1 MFIKNQKNPKSI
13 WTLHPAFR
21 SMMCIVKPCCLVL
34 GLAFITPAQAR
45 IDAMQLRLLEPYQQ
59 DLRWDNIES
68 APKWLNGI
76 TPNYNP
82 DWLNG
87 VKPYY
92 NRDWQMHS
100 VRLNTNQQVNL
111 MLPAYE
117 SLRIYHP
124 SQTLTPE
131 ALDIYAS
138 NGSGLAVK
146 QVLQQSTDGHSL
158 VISPKSP
165 YPLVI
170 HIVRPPVQP
179 SSQTQNTELEVALF
193 KSRKV
198 IMNDIAPYRNM
209 ILLSAQWV
217 LLTQEPFTLPE
228 LYWRLKANQIQR
240 FEVTGPSRLAVKHRL
255 SYEAQSSELIQDY
268 RLHYQLDQSPKQS
281 LDLSTSVETS
291 RLVAEIVS
299 LKNPVNS
306 TLNATTGLL
315 LATAPAP
322 VVEVVSREQE
332 AYIEIPAGR
341 HWVELQSDRSLYVQ
355 ILAQT
360 EHDFLFPAVNNPRN
374 PVEVIR
380 KQNLLESTTL
390 MLQDQSAKKIVRN
403 NTLRAGGMT
412 GTQLLQQS
420 ALERM
425 DYPPGLTEAEQLRG
439 FRTFY
444 RDLFPSK
451 KAAQTP
457 QFLSYFL
464 TDELRAL
471 NKPQA
476 DAILADQHLAEALKR
491 VAGGYFTSITGDGDS
506 AANEYALPEQMTP
519 GQLRLIVDK
528 RHCVPRMLKV
538 QMDQQ
543 EPTDVWL
550 RCVPDVTDDKFVRP
564 MEETALI
571 RLQQEYQKP
580 PNSTLSALFSA
591 YQQPARLI
599 PTAVYELP
607 LPQSVRSIKIWQASV
622 LKMPLNL
629 AVQYRSSRP
638 FLFSELSYL
647 ARSRESTRTR
657 LQQQLFQDLKGQSFD
672 NSKPE
677 QQLQNDWL
685 PLERLILSE
694 YRLFKS
700 AVATQPKT
708 PADYSASQINGSISR
723 AEAAERRQQ
732 WLEALEHWG
741 EVVNHSQGLKQQRA
755 QLAQANILSKLGENY
770 LAENLRH
777 YLALYAEASI
787 ADQAIQQLAAGYR
800 QQHDSFALQSLA
812 AAILVQR
819 PSNQH
824 VLDLMDALLQNGEY
838 RFVMLLGL
846 TFTGQT
852 PADTL
857 LRAAYQ
863 LEWWQTYQQLTDQLP
878 EAKRAFWTGI
888 KAQKQG
894 NYQAALKAWSGKALN
909 DWRQQLQQGRQ
920 LFDQFRGLNEK
931 NALPVYQQWSAW
943 QQRHPGPKTWLEAP
957 WHVHDYAGSDSY
969 YSIERDLYGKA
980 FRATPERPVVIG
992 ILGPAT
998 LSLQIRPIHA
1008 VMDNPATAQ
1017 SDAVVTATS
1026 ALDGWI
1032 KILDNKK
1039 SRIYPFFNNIPS
1051 QGLEL
1056 TGADEPVQAGNLEA
1070 LDYKVGSGWHEIRV
1084 FSDQAPLSLTVLEQR
1099 PELGL
1104 TILPWLQPDTFDSM
1118 NFMKDRSVAG
1128 ARQRDKP

>member
-1 MFIKNQKNPKSI
+1 MHVI
-13 WTLHPAFR
+13 
-21 SMMCIVKPCCLVL
+21 KPCCLIL

-45 IDAMQLRLLEPYQQ
+45 LDAMQLRLLEPYQQ

-68 APKWLNGI
+68 APE
-76 TPNYNP
+76 
-82 DWLNG
+82 WLNG
-87 VKPYY
+87 VKPFY
-92 NRDWQMHS
+92 NRNWQMHS
-100 VRLNTNQQVNL
+100 VRLQANQQVNL
-111 MLPAYE
+111 LLPAYE
-117 SLRIYHP
+117 SLRLYHP

-131 ALDIYAS
+131 ALDVYAS

-146 QVLQQSTDGHSL
+146 QVVQQSTDGHSL

-165 YPLVI
+165 TPLLI
-170 HIVRPPVQP
+170 HIVKPLIHTPGNTGDLSSEKP
-179 SSQTQNTELEVALF
+179 SPEGEGDRAHTSTPLTTVTGVREIELEVALF

-209 ILLSAQWV
+209 ILLSAPWV

-240 FEVTGPSRLAVKHRL
+240 FEIEGPSRLAVKHRL

-268 RLHYQLDQSPKQS
+268 RLHYQLDQNQS
-281 LDLSTSVETS
+281 QTQDLSTSVETS

-306 TLNATTGLL
+306 TLNSTTGLL

-332 AYIEIPAGR
+332 AYIEIPEGH

-355 ILAQT
+355 LLAQT
-360 EHDFLFPAVNNPRN
+360 EHDYLFPAVNNPRN
-374 PVEVIR
+374 PVEAIR
-380 KQNLLESTTL
+380 NQNLLESTAL
-390 MLQDQSAKKIVRN
+390 MLQEQSAKRIVQN
-403 NTLRAGGMT
+403 NIPRAGGMS
-412 GTQLLQQS
+412 GTLLLQQS

-451 KAAQTP
+451 KAAETP

-464 TDELRAL
+464 TEELRAI
-471 NKPQA
+471 NRPQA

-491 VAGGYFTSITGDGDS
+491 VASGYFTSITGDGDS

-528 RHCVPRMLKV
+528 RNCVPRMLKV

-543 EPTDVWL
+543 APTDVWL

-564 MEETALI
+564 MEETALL
-571 RLQQEYQKP
+571 RLQQDFQKP
-580 PNSTLSALFSA
+580 PNSTLSALFST

-599 PTAVYELP
+599 PTAVFELP
-607 LPQSVRSIKIWQASV
+607 LPQSVRNIKIWQASDV
-622 LKMPLNL
+622 KTPLNL

-647 ARSRESTRTR
+647 ARSRETARTR
-657 LQQQLFQDLKGQSFD
+657 LQQQFFQDLKGQRLD
-672 NSKPE
+672 GSKPE

-700 AVATQPKT
+700 AVAQQPKAQ
-708 PADYSASQINGSISR
+708 ADYSASQISGSISR
-723 AEAAERRQQ
+723 AEAAERQHQ

-741 EVVNHSQGLKQQRA
+741 EVVNHSQGLKQQQA
-755 QLAQANILSKLGENY
+755 QLAQGNILSKLGEHY
-770 LAENLRH
+770 LAENLRR
-777 YLALYAEASI
+777 YLALYAEEPI
-787 ADQAIQQLAAGYR
+787 ADQAIQQLAAEYR
-800 QQHDSFALQSLA
+800 QQHNSFALQTLA

-819 PSNQH
+819 PSTQH
-824 VLDLMDALLQNGEY
+824 VLDFMDALMQNGEY

-846 TFTGQT
+846 SFTGQA
-852 PADTL
+852 PAETL

-863 LEWWQTYQQLTDQLP
+863 LEWWQIYQQLIDQLP
-878 EAKRAFWTGI
+878 ESRKAFWTGI

-894 NYQAALKAWSGKALN
+894 NYQAALKAWSGTALN
-909 DWRQQLQQGRQ
+909 DWRQQLQQGQQ
-920 LFDQFRGLNEK
+920 LFDLFRGLNEK
-931 NALPVYQQWSAW
+931 NALSVYQQWSAW
-943 QQRHPGPKTWLEAP
+943 QQRHPGPKTWLETP
-957 WHVHDYAGSDSY
+957 WHVQDYAGSDSY

-980 FRATPERPVVIG
+980 FRATPERPVVVG

-998 LSLQIRPIHA
+998 LSLQIRPVHA
-1008 VMDNPATAQ
+1008 AVDNTAGHQQTQ
-1017 SDAVVTATS
+1017 SDAVVTAMS

-1032 KILDNKK
+1032 KIIDNKK

-1056 TGADEPVQAGNLEA
+1056 TGADESVQAGNLET
-1070 LDYKVGSGWHEIRV
+1070 LDYQVGAGWHEIRV
-1084 FSDQAPLSLTVLEQR
+1084 YSEQAPLSLMVLEQR
-1099 PELGL
+1099 PELAL
-1104 TILPWLQPDTFDSM
+1104 TILPWLQPDTFESM